1 MAEEKNVNVN
11 SEEIKSETK
20 STVNDVK
27 ETMKNVNIKDD
38 AKSTTNFVTSMFKKP
53 LETLRKLAGDEKN
66 KSLKHTLLLVLCWL
80 IVILIKTLASS
91 HWAWSLIGHN
101 LLSVIKDLLAP
112 VCGLFAIS
120 VILYF
125 MQNDEKKSLTTIFT
139 TITMAT
145 TPVILVEIL
154 SILTLFSRNFYSII
168 TPLRLFASAITIV
181 YIYFAS
187 KLLIG
192 NEENS
197 KFINRYTIAQGI
209 YFIVYFVLSFLE
221 IYIPML

>member
-66 KSLKHTLLLVLCWL
+66 KSLKHALLLVLCWL

-125 MQNDEKKSLTTIFT
+125 MQNDEKKIINNNIYYNYNGNNTSNL
-139 TITMAT
+139 
-145 TPVILVEIL
+145 
-154 SILTLFSRNFYSII
+154 SRNTFNFNII
-168 TPLRLFASAITIV
+168 QQ
-181 YIYFAS
+181 
-187 KLLIG
+187 KLL
-192 NEENS
+192 
-197 KFINRYTIAQGI
+197 
-209 YFIVYFVLSFLE
+209 
-221 IYIPML
+221 